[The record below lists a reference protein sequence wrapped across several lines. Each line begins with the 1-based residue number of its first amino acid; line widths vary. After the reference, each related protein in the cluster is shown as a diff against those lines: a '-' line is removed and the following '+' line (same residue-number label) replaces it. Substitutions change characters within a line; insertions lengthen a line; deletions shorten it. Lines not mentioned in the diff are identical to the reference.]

1 MRPLDFFERKFL
13 FILARAFFLLL
24 VLVAVAA
31 SCIGADQFWKDY
43 QQTVKPVTVAPSEV
57 FADPAKATPAVSA
70 SAPDGASISAG
81 GDVEAG
87 LHLGFWTTKAIS
99 DRDTKKVLDGWL
111 EDLPIGDRQSFLD
124 GLETVGIAALQRV
137 PPGATADKK
146 GTAYADAVNKYKD
159 LAVARIHARDD
170 AKAVFE
176 QRYMFY
182 AGIAAAFVAVISLLS
197 LVLVLLAIERNTR
210 PPKAAGAA

>member
-99 DRDTKKVLDGWL
+99 DRDTKKVGSRICQSAIGNPSWT
-111 EDLPIGDRQSFLD
+111 DLRRWVSRRCSVSPQARQR
-124 GLETVGIAALQRV
+124 TR
-137 PPGATADKK
+137 K
-146 GTAYADAVNKYKD
+146 
-159 LAVARIHARDD
+159 ARHTP
-170 AKAVFE
+170 
-176 QRYMFY
+176 
-182 AGIAAAFVAVISLLS
+182 
-197 LVLVLLAIERNTR
+197 TR
-210 PPKAAGAA
+210 